1 LSEAFNLQSIK
12 LRSVKAVEPALG
24 NYIPI
29 HHAAAAFTLFVG
41 VLGDLGF
48 GREHVAGDRGC
59 VLESV
64 TRDLGGIDDAGCDK
78 IFELLGRGVEP
89 VCSFTFGDL
98 ADDEF
103 ARASGI

>member
-1 LSEAFNLQSIK
+1 
-12 LRSVKAVEPALG
+12 
-24 NYIPI
+24 
-29 HHAAAAFTLFVG
+29 
-41 VLGDLGF
+41 
-48 GREHVAGDRGC
+48 
-59 VLESV
+59 LESV